1 MQAYAVAAGEERRH
15 RCASAVRSYGGR
27 DRTARAIRLYAYQRA
42 RLFPGGSLK
51 VVAGK
56 APRNFR
62 RHTARILLVDE
73 VDAIEASA
81 EGDPVD
87 SGLP

>member
-1 MQAYAVAAGEERRH
+1 MHRRF
-15 RCASAVRSYGGR
+15 G
-27 DRTARAIRLYAYQRA
+27 RTAGATAQPGPIRQYAYQRA

-81 EGDPVD
+81 EGDSVD